1 MSASTPWGT
10 FRVRH
15 TAGVF
20 PTPQNGWMT
29 SKTVGV
35 SIFKALLHATA
46 LLWEIVVQA
55 FLAQDHIHAQGQ
67 TLNASA
73 VAGMNKLASGLELR
87 SLSCGDRRDPLI
99 TLGSVL

>member
-10 FRVRH
+10 FRVRD

-20 PTPQNGWMT
+20 PTPQNGWMI

-35 SIFKALLHATA
+35 SIFKALLLGDP
-46 LLWEIVVQA
+46 LLWNIDVRLC
-55 FLAQDHIHAQGQ
+55 LAQGHIHAQGQ
-67 TLNASA
+67 TLKASA

-87 SLSCGDRRDPLI
+87 SLSCGDR
-99 TLGSVL
+99 